1 MIKDPHFEREQDKYE
16 NPIPSREYIIE
27 YLRSQKSPITRDSIA
42 VALQIHDEEQL
53 EALRRRLRAM
63 ERDGELVFTR
73 GQSYGLP
80 EKMDLISGT
89 VLGHREGYGFFK
101 PDEGGDDLFISNRDM
116 LMYFHGD
123 KVLAQKAGMDRKG
136 RREARIVRLIQ
147 PRSAAIVGRFHV
159 DSGMAFVIA
168 DDKRITQEILIATE
182 DRNGARQGD
191 VVVVELTRRPGRF
204 VKAAGKV
211 TEVLGKQMAPGMEIE
226 IALRNYDLP
235 HTWSAVIEKKLRRI
249 PDEVTEADK
258 VGRVDLRDLPL
269 VTIDGEDARDFDDA
283 VYAEVKP
290 SGGWRLWVAIAD
302 VSYYVRTDSALDTE
316 ARARGNSVYF
326 PSQVIPMLPEKISN
340 GLCSLNPHVDRL
352 CMVAEMTIS
361 ARGKLSGYKFY
372 PAVMHS
378 HARFTYTQVAGMLE
392 GGPIAPEHE
401 ALFPHLQCL
410 QSLYLALDE
419 QRAERGAIAFET
431 LETQFIFNDQ
441 RKIDKIVPR
450 ARNQAHKIIEECM
463 ILANVSAAKFVKK
476 HKGEILYRVHE
487 SPSEQKLA
495 NFKEFLAERGLSM
508 GGGLEPTPADY
519 QNVMLQ
525 IADRPDAELIQVML
539 LRSMR
544 QAIYTPDNE
553 GHFGLA
559 LEEYAHFTSPI
570 RRYPDLVLHRVIR
583 YLLAKEKGEANE
595 KWTSDGGYHYQLD
608 ELDLLG
614 EECSNTE
621 RRADEATR
629 DVSDWL
635 KCEFMQDH
643 VGDTFEAVIA
653 SVTNFGLFVRLN
665 DLFIDG
671 LVHISSLGSDYY
683 QFDPMRQRL
692 IGEHTGQIYQVGDPV
707 TVKVAAVNLDD
718 RQIDLVMLGDSG
730 KGGRRKSAPSREKP
744 MTARERVN
752 REGAKMAKA
761 AKSTG
766 AKSKASSDKA
776 GASKSKSK
784 AGAKPKKSVKNSA
797 KKPKAAKRSTR
808 KK

>member
-16 NPIPSREYIIE
+16 NPIPSREYILD

-42 VALQIHDEEQL
+42 AALNIQEEEQL

-80 EKMDLISGT
+80 EKMDLIPGT
-89 VLGHREGYGFFK
+89 VLGHREGFGFFK

-123 KVLAQKAGMDRKG
+123 KVLAQKAGTDRRG
-136 RREARIVRLIQ
+136 RREARLVRLIQ
-147 PRSAAIVGRFHV
+147 PRSAAIVGRYHV

-168 DDKRITQEILIATE
+168 DDKRITQEILVANE

-235 HTWSAVIEKKLRRI
+235 HTWSPVIEKKLRRI
-249 PDEVTEADK
+249 PDEVTDADK
-258 VGRVDLRDLPL
+258 VGRVDLRHLPL

-283 VYAEVKP
+283 VYAEKKAG
-290 SGGWRLWVAIAD
+290 GGWRLWVAIAD

-352 CMVAEMTIS
+352 CMVAEMTVS
-361 ARGKLSGYKFY
+361 AKGKLSGYKFY
-372 PAVMHS
+372 PAVMYS
-378 HARFTYTQVAGMLE
+378 HARFTYTQVAEMLE

-431 LETQFIFNDQ
+431 METQFIFNEQ

-450 ARNQAHKIIEECM
+450 GRNQAHKIIEECM

-476 HKGEILYRVHE
+476 HKGDVLYRVHE
-487 SPSEQKLA
+487 APSEQKLA
-495 NFKEFLAERGLSM
+495 NFKEFLAERGLTM
-508 GGGLEPTPADY
+508 PGGLEPTPSDY

-583 YLLAKEKGEANE
+583 YLLAKERGEATE
-595 KWTSDGGYHYQLD
+595 KWTQDGGYHYQLD
-608 ELDLLG
+608 ELDQLG
-614 EECSNTE
+614 EECSTTE

-653 SVTNFGLFVRLN
+653 SVTSFGLFVRLN
-665 DLFIDG
+665 ELFIDG

-692 IGEHTGQIYQVGDPV
+692 IGEHTGQVYQVGDPV

-718 RQIDLVMLGDSG
+718 RQIDLVMLGDDG
-730 KGGRRKSAPSREKP
+730 KGGKRKASASRDKP

-752 REGAKMAKA
+752 REGAKQGKA
-761 AKSTG
+761 AKT
-766 AKSKASSDKA
+766 AASSAKAETGKTKPKAKA
-776 GASKSKSK
+776 GTK
-784 AGAKPKKSVKNSA
+784 AKKAAVKDPA

>member
-16 NPIPSREYIIE
+16 NPIPSREYILD

-42 VALQIHDEEQL
+42 AALNIQEEEQL

-80 EKMDLISGT
+80 EKMDLIPGT
-89 VLGHREGYGFFK
+89 VLGHREGFGFFK

-123 KVLAQKAGMDRKG
+123 KVLAQKAGTDRRG
-136 RREARIVRLIQ
+136 RREARLVRLIQ
-147 PRSAAIVGRFHV
+147 PRSAAIVGRYHV

-168 DDKRITQEILIATE
+168 DDKRITQEILVANE

-235 HTWSAVIEKKLRRI
+235 HTWSPVIEKKLRRI
-249 PDEVTEADK
+249 PDEVTDADK
-258 VGRVDLRDLPL
+258 VGRVDLRHLPL

-283 VYAEVKP
+283 VYAEKKAG
-290 SGGWRLWVAIAD
+290 GGWRLWVAIAD

-352 CMVAEMTIS
+352 CMVAEMTVS
-361 ARGKLSGYKFY
+361 AKGKLSGYKFY
-372 PAVMHS
+372 PAVMYS
-378 HARFTYTQVAGMLE
+378 HARFTYTQVAAMLE

-431 LETQFIFNDQ
+431 METQFIFNEQ

-450 ARNQAHKIIEECM
+450 GRNQAHKIIEECM

-476 HKGEILYRVHE
+476 HKGEVLYRVHE
-487 SPSEQKLA
+487 APSEQKLA

-508 GGGLEPTPADY
+508 PGGLEPTPSDY

-525 IADRPDAELIQVML
+525 IANRPDAELIQVML

-583 YLLAKEKGEANE
+583 YLLAKERGETTE
-595 KWTSDGGYHYQLD
+595 KWTQDGGYHYQLD
-608 ELDLLG
+608 ELDQLG
-614 EECSNTE
+614 EECSTTE

-653 SVTNFGLFVRLN
+653 SVTSFGLFVRLN
-665 DLFIDG
+665 ELFIDG

-683 QFDPMRQRL
+683 QFDSMRQRL
-692 IGEHTGQIYQVGDPV
+692 IGEHTGQVYQVGDPV

-718 RQIDLVMLGDSG
+718 RQIDLVMLGDDG
-730 KGGRRKSAPSREKP
+730 KGGKRKVSASRDKP

-752 REGAKMAKA
+752 REGAKQGKA
-761 AKSTG
+761 AKT
-766 AKSKASSDKA
+766 AASSAKAETGKTKPKAKA
-776 GASKSKSK
+776 GTK
-784 AGAKPKKSVKNSA
+784 AKKAAVKDPA

>member
-42 VALQIHDEEQL
+42 AALQIHDEEQL

-80 EKMDLISGT
+80 EKMDLIPGI

-168 DDKRITQEILIATE
+168 DDKRITQEILIASE

-235 HTWSAVIEKKLRRI
+235 HTWSAAIEKKLRRI
-249 PDEVTEADK
+249 PDEVTESDK
-258 VGRVDLRDLPL
+258 VGRVDLRGLPL

-283 VYAEVKP
+283 VYAEAKP

-352 CMVAEMTIS
+352 CMVAEMTVS

-378 HARFTYTQVAGMLE
+378 HARFTYTQVAAMLE

-431 LETQFIFNDQ
+431 IETQFIFNEQ

-595 KWTSDGGYHYQLD
+595 KWTPDGGYHYQLD
-608 ELDLLG
+608 ELDKLG
-614 EECSNTE
+614 EECSTTE

-643 VGDTFEAVIA
+643 VGDTFKAVIA

-718 RQIDLVMLGDSG
+718 RQIDLVMIGDSG
-730 KGGRRKSAPSREKP
+730 KGGRRKAAPSRDKP

-752 REGAKMAKA
+752 REGAKMAKT

-766 AKSKASSDKA
+766 VKAKAGSDKA
-776 GASKSKSK
+776 ASKSKSK
-784 AGAKPKKSVKNSA
+784 AGTKPKKSVKDTA

>member
-16 NPIPSREYIIE
+16 NPIPSREYIID

-42 VALQIHDEEQL
+42 AALNIQEEEQL

-80 EKMDLISGT
+80 EKMDLIPGT
-89 VLGHREGYGFFK
+89 VLGHREGFGFFK

-123 KVLAQKAGMDRKG
+123 KVLAQKAGTDRRG
-136 RREARIVRLIQ
+136 RREARLVRLIQ
-147 PRSAAIVGRFHV
+147 PRSAAIVGRYHV

-168 DDKRITQEILIATE
+168 DDKRITQEILVANE

-235 HTWSAVIEKKLRRI
+235 HTWSPVIEKKLRRI
-249 PDEVTEADK
+249 PDEVTDADK
-258 VGRVDLRDLPL
+258 VGRVDLRHLPL

-283 VYAEVKP
+283 VYAEKKAG
-290 SGGWRLWVAIAD
+290 GGWRLWVAIAD

-352 CMVAEMTIS
+352 CMVAEMTVS
-361 ARGKLSGYKFY
+361 AKGKLSGYKFY
-372 PAVMHS
+372 PAVMYS
-378 HARFTYTQVAGMLE
+378 HARFTYTQVAAMLE

-431 LETQFIFNDQ
+431 METQFIFNEQ

-450 ARNQAHKIIEECM
+450 GRNQAHKIIEECM

-476 HKGEILYRVHE
+476 HKGEVLYRVHE
-487 SPSEQKLA
+487 APSEQKLA
-495 NFKEFLAERGLSM
+495 NFKEFLAERGLTM
-508 GGGLEPTPADY
+508 PGGLEPTPSDY

-583 YLLAKEKGEANE
+583 YLLAKERGEATE
-595 KWTSDGGYHYQLD
+595 KWTQDGGYHYQLD
-608 ELDLLG
+608 ELDQLG
-614 EECSNTE
+614 EECSTTE

-653 SVTNFGLFVRLN
+653 SVTSFGLFVRLN
-665 DLFIDG
+665 ELFIDG

-692 IGEHTGQIYQVGDPV
+692 IGEHTGQVYQVGDPV

-718 RQIDLVMLGDSG
+718 RQIDLVMLGDDG
-730 KGGRRKSAPSREKP
+730 KGGKRKASASRDKP

-752 REGAKMAKA
+752 REGAKQGKAGKTAASSAKA
-761 AKSTG
+761 ETG
-766 AKSKASSDKA
+766 KTKPKAKA
-776 GASKSKSK
+776 GTK
-784 AGAKPKKSVKNSA
+784 AKKAAVKDPA

>member
-42 VALQIHDEEQL
+42 AALQIHDEEQL

-80 EKMDLISGT
+80 EKMDLISGI

-168 DDKRITQEILIATE
+168 DDKRITQEILIASE

-235 HTWSAVIEKKLRRI
+235 HTWSAAIEKKLRRI
-249 PDEVTEADK
+249 PDEVTESDK

-283 VYAEVKP
+283 VYAEAKP

-352 CMVAEMTIS
+352 CMVAEMTVS

-378 HARFTYTQVAGMLE
+378 HARFTYTQVAAMLE

-401 ALFPHLQCL
+401 ALFPHLKCL

-431 LETQFIFNDQ
+431 IETQFIFNEQ

-595 KWTSDGGYHYQLD
+595 KWTPDGGYHYQLD
-608 ELDLLG
+608 ELDKLG
-614 EECSNTE
+614 EECSTTE

-718 RQIDLVMLGDSG
+718 RQIDLVMIGDSG
-730 KGGRRKSAPSREKP
+730 KGGRRKAAPSREKP

-752 REGAKMAKA
+752 REGVKMAKT

-766 AKSKASSDKA
+766 VKAKAGSDKA
-776 GASKSKSK
+776 ASKSKSK
-784 AGAKPKKSVKNSA
+784 AGTKPKKSVKDTA

>member
-42 VALQIHDEEQL
+42 VALQIHNEEQL

-283 VYAEVKP
+283 VYAEAKP

-352 CMVAEMTIS
+352 CMVAEMTVS

-378 HARFTYTQVAGMLE
+378 HARFTYTQVAAMLE

-431 LETQFIFNDQ
+431 IETQFIFNEQ

-595 KWTSDGGYHYQLD
+595 KWTPDGGYHYQLD
-608 ELDLLG
+608 ELDKLG
-614 EECSNTE
+614 EECSTTE

-692 IGEHTGQIYQVGDPV
+692 IGEHTGQVYQVGDPV

-718 RQIDLVMLGDSG
+718 RQIDLMMLGDSG
-730 KGGRRKSAPSREKP
+730 KGGRRKAAPSRDKP

-761 AKSTG
+761 AKSSG
-766 AKSKASSDKA
+766 AKSKAGSGKA
-776 GASKSKSK
+776 ASKSKSK
-784 AGAKPKKSVKNSA
+784 AGTKPKKSVKDTA

>member
-16 NPIPSREYIIE
+16 NPIPSREYIID

-42 VALQIHDEEQL
+42 AALNIQEEEQL

-80 EKMDLISGT
+80 EKMDLIPGT
-89 VLGHREGYGFFK
+89 VLGHREGFGFFK

-123 KVLAQKAGMDRKG
+123 KVLAQKAGTDRRG
-136 RREARIVRLIQ
+136 RREARLVRLIQ
-147 PRSAAIVGRFHV
+147 PRSAAIVGRYHV

-168 DDKRITQEILIATE
+168 DDKRITQEILVANE

-235 HTWSAVIEKKLRRI
+235 HTWSPVIEKKLRRI
-249 PDEVTEADK
+249 PDEVTDADK
-258 VGRVDLRDLPL
+258 VGRVDLRHLPL

-283 VYAEVKP
+283 VYAEKKAG
-290 SGGWRLWVAIAD
+290 GGWRLWVAIAD

-352 CMVAEMTIS
+352 CMVAEMTVS
-361 ARGKLSGYKFY
+361 AKGKLSGYKFY
-372 PAVMHS
+372 PAVMYS
-378 HARFTYTQVAGMLE
+378 HARFTYTQVAEMLE

-431 LETQFIFNDQ
+431 METQFIFNEQ

-450 ARNQAHKIIEECM
+450 GRNQAHKIIEECM

-476 HKGEILYRVHE
+476 HKGDVLYRVHE
-487 SPSEQKLA
+487 APSEQKLA
-495 NFKEFLAERGLSM
+495 NFKEFLAERGLTM
-508 GGGLEPTPADY
+508 PGGLEPTPSDY

-583 YLLAKEKGEANE
+583 YLLAKERGEATE
-595 KWTSDGGYHYQLD
+595 KWTQDGGYHYQLD
-608 ELDLLG
+608 ELDQLG
-614 EECSNTE
+614 EECSTTE

-653 SVTNFGLFVRLN
+653 SVTSFGLFVRLN
-665 DLFIDG
+665 ELFIDG

-692 IGEHTGQIYQVGDPV
+692 IGEHTGQVYQVGDPV

-718 RQIDLVMLGDSG
+718 RQIDLVMLGDDG
-730 KGGRRKSAPSREKP
+730 KGGNRKASASRDKP

-752 REGAKMAKA
+752 REGAKQ
-761 AKSTG
+761 G
-766 AKSKASSDKA
+766 KA
-776 GASKSKSK
+776 GKTATPSTK
-784 AGAKPKKSVKNSA
+784 AEAGKAKPKAKAGTKAKKTAVKDPA

>member
-1 MIKDPHFEREQDKYE
+1 
-16 NPIPSREYIIE
+16 
-27 YLRSQKSPITRDSIA
+27 
-42 VALQIHDEEQL
+42 
-53 EALRRRLRAM
+53 
-63 ERDGELVFTR
+63 
-73 GQSYGLP
+73 
-80 EKMDLISGT
+80 
-89 VLGHREGYGFFK
+89 
-101 PDEGGDDLFISNRDM
+101 
-116 LMYFHGD
+116 
-123 KVLAQKAGMDRKG
+123 
-136 RREARIVRLIQ
+136 
-147 PRSAAIVGRFHV
+147 
-159 DSGMAFVIA
+159 
-168 DDKRITQEILIATE
+168 
-182 DRNGARQGD
+182 
-191 VVVVELTRRPGRF
+191 
-204 VKAAGKV
+204 
-211 TEVLGKQMAPGMEIE
+211 
-226 IALRNYDLP
+226 
-235 HTWSAVIEKKLRRI
+235 
-249 PDEVTEADK
+249 
-258 VGRVDLRDLPL
+258 
-269 VTIDGEDARDFDDA
+269 
-283 VYAEVKP
+283 
-290 SGGWRLWVAIAD
+290 
-302 VSYYVRTDSALDTE
+302 
-316 ARARGNSVYF
+316 
-326 PSQVIPMLPEKISN
+326 
-340 GLCSLNPHVDRL
+340 
-352 CMVAEMTIS
+352 
-361 ARGKLSGYKFY
+361 
-372 PAVMHS
+372 
-378 HARFTYTQVAGMLE
+378 
-392 GGPIAPEHE
+392 
-401 ALFPHLQCL
+401 
-410 QSLYLALDE
+410 
-419 QRAERGAIAFET
+419 
-431 LETQFIFNDQ
+431 
-441 RKIDKIVPR
+441 
-450 ARNQAHKIIEECM
+450 M

-595 KWTSDGGYHYQLD
+595 KWTPDGGYHYQLD
-608 ELDLLG
+608 ELDQLG
-614 EECSNTE
+614 EECSTTE

-692 IGEHTGQIYQVGDPV
+692 IGEHTGQVYQVGDPV

-718 RQIDLVMLGDSG
+718 RQIDLMMLGDSG
-730 KGGRRKSAPSREKP
+730 KGGRRKAAPSRDKP

-752 REGAKMAKA
+752 REGAKMAKV
-761 AKSTG
+761 AKSSG
-766 AKSKASSDKA
+766 AKSKAGSGKA
-776 GASKSKSK
+776 ASKSKSK
-784 AGAKPKKSVKNSA
+784 AGTKPKKSVKDTA

>member
-42 VALQIHDEEQL
+42 AALNIHEEEQL

-80 EKMDLISGT
+80 EKMDLISGI
-89 VLGHREGYGFFK
+89 VLGHREGFGFFK

-123 KVLAQKAGMDRKG
+123 KVLAQKAVLDRRG

-147 PRSAAIVGRFHV
+147 PRSAAIVGRYHV

-168 DDKRITQEILIATE
+168 DDKRITQEILVANE

-235 HTWSAVIEKKLRRI
+235 HTWSPVIEKKLRRI

-258 VGRVDLRDLPL
+258 VGRVDLRHLPL

-283 VYAEVKP
+283 VYAEKKAG
-290 SGGWRLWVAIAD
+290 GGWRLWVAIAD

-352 CMVAEMTIS
+352 CMVAEMTVS
-361 ARGKLSGYKFY
+361 AKGKLSGYKFY
-372 PAVMHS
+372 PAVMYS
-378 HARFTYTQVAGMLE
+378 HARFTYTQVAEMLE

-431 LETQFIFNDQ
+431 METQFIFNEQ
-441 RKIDKIVPR
+441 RKIEKIVPR
-450 ARNQAHKIIEECM
+450 GRNQAHKIIEECM

-476 HKGEILYRVHE
+476 HKGEVLYRVHE
-487 SPSEQKLA
+487 APSEQKLA
-495 NFKEFLAERGLSM
+495 NFKEFLAERGLTM
-508 GGGLEPTPADY
+508 TGGLEPTPSDY

-583 YLLAKEKGEANE
+583 YLLAKERGETTE
-595 KWTSDGGYHYQLD
+595 KWTQDGGYHYQLD
-608 ELDLLG
+608 ELDQLG
-614 EECSNTE
+614 EECSTTE

-653 SVTNFGLFVRLN
+653 SVTSFGLFVRLN
-665 DLFIDG
+665 ELFIDG

-683 QFDPMRQRL
+683 QFDPMR
-692 IGEHTGQIYQVGDPV
+692 PV
-707 TVKVAAVNLDD
+707 SYTHLT
-718 RQIDLVMLGDSG
+718 L
-730 KGGRRKSAPSREKP
+730 P
-744 MTARERVN
+744 T
-752 REGAKMAKA
+752 
-761 AKSTG
+761 
-766 AKSKASSDKA
+766 
-776 GASKSKSK
+776 
-784 AGAKPKKSVKNSA
+784 
-797 KKPKAAKRSTR
+797 KRIV
-808 KK
+808 

>member
-16 NPIPSREYIIE
+16 NPIPSREYILD

-42 VALQIHDEEQL
+42 AALNIQEEEQL

-80 EKMDLISGT
+80 EKMDLIPGT
-89 VLGHREGYGFFK
+89 VLGHREGFGFFK

-123 KVLAQKAGMDRKG
+123 KVLAQKAGTDRRG
-136 RREARIVRLIQ
+136 RREARLVRLIQ
-147 PRSAAIVGRFHV
+147 PRSAAIVGRYHV

-168 DDKRITQEILIATE
+168 DDKRITQEILVANE

-235 HTWSAVIEKKLRRI
+235 HTWSPVIEKKLRRI
-249 PDEVTEADK
+249 PDEVTDADK
-258 VGRVDLRDLPL
+258 VGRVDLRHLPL

-283 VYAEVKP
+283 VYAEKKAG
-290 SGGWRLWVAIAD
+290 GGWRLWVAIAD

-352 CMVAEMTIS
+352 CMVAEMTVS
-361 ARGKLSGYKFY
+361 AKGKLSGYKFY
-372 PAVMHS
+372 PAVMYS
-378 HARFTYTQVAGMLE
+378 HARFTYTQVAAMLE

-431 LETQFIFNDQ
+431 METQFIFNEQ

-450 ARNQAHKIIEECM
+450 GRNQAHKIIEECM

-476 HKGEILYRVHE
+476 HKGEVLYRVHE
-487 SPSEQKLA
+487 APSEQKLA

-508 GGGLEPTPADY
+508 PGGLEPTPSDY

-583 YLLAKEKGEANE
+583 YLLAKERGEATE
-595 KWTSDGGYHYQLD
+595 KWTQDGGYHYQLD
-608 ELDLLG
+608 ELDKLG
-614 EECSNTE
+614 EECSTTE

-653 SVTNFGLFVRLN
+653 SVTSFGLFVRLN
-665 DLFIDG
+665 ELFIDG

-692 IGEHTGQIYQVGDPV
+692 IGEHTGQVYQVGDPV

-718 RQIDLVMLGDSG
+718 RQIDLVMLGDDG
-730 KGGRRKSAPSREKP
+730 KGGKRKASASRDKP

-752 REGAKMAKA
+752 REGAKQGKAGKTAASSAKA
-761 AKSTG
+761 ETG
-766 AKSKASSDKA
+766 KTKPKAKA
-776 GASKSKSK
+776 GTK
-784 AGAKPKKSVKNSA
+784 AKKAAVKDPA

>member
-16 NPIPSREYIIE
+16 NPIPSREYILD

-42 VALQIHDEEQL
+42 AALNIQEEEQL

-80 EKMDLISGT
+80 EKMDLIPGT
-89 VLGHREGYGFFK
+89 VLGHREGFGFFK

-123 KVLAQKAGMDRKG
+123 KVLAQKAGTDRRG
-136 RREARIVRLIQ
+136 RREARLVRLIQ
-147 PRSAAIVGRFHV
+147 PRSAAIVGRYHV

-168 DDKRITQEILIATE
+168 DDKRITQEILVANE

-235 HTWSAVIEKKLRRI
+235 HTWSPVIEKKLRRI
-249 PDEVTEADK
+249 PDEVTDADK
-258 VGRVDLRDLPL
+258 VGRVDLRHLPL

-283 VYAEVKP
+283 VYAEKKAG
-290 SGGWRLWVAIAD
+290 GGWRLWVAIAD

-352 CMVAEMTIS
+352 CMVAEMTVS
-361 ARGKLSGYKFY
+361 AKGKLSGYKFY
-372 PAVMHS
+372 PAVMYS
-378 HARFTYTQVAGMLE
+378 HARFTYTQVAAMLE

-431 LETQFIFNDQ
+431 METQFIFNEQ

-450 ARNQAHKIIEECM
+450 GRNQAHKIIEECM

-476 HKGEILYRVHE
+476 HKGDVLYRVHE
-487 SPSEQKLA
+487 APSEQKLA
-495 NFKEFLAERGLSM
+495 NFKEFLAERGLTM
-508 GGGLEPTPADY
+508 PGGLEPTPSDY

-583 YLLAKEKGEANE
+583 YLLAKERGEATE
-595 KWTSDGGYHYQLD
+595 KWTQDGGYHYQLD
-608 ELDLLG
+608 ELDQLG
-614 EECSNTE
+614 EECSITE

-653 SVTNFGLFVRLN
+653 SVTSFGLFVRLN
-665 DLFIDG
+665 ELFIDG

-692 IGEHTGQIYQVGDPV
+692 IGEHTGQVYQVGDPV

-718 RQIDLVMLGDSG
+718 RQIDLVMLGDDG
-730 KGGRRKSAPSREKP
+730 KGGKRKVSASRDKP

-752 REGAKMAKA
+752 REGAKQGKAGKTAASSAKA
-761 AKSTG
+761 ETG
-766 AKSKASSDKA
+766 KTKPKAKA
-776 GASKSKSK
+776 GTK
-784 AGAKPKKSVKNSA
+784 AKKAAVKDPA

>member
-42 VALQIHDEEQL
+42 AALQIHDEEQL

-89 VLGHREGYGFFK
+89 VLGHREGFGFFK

-168 DDKRITQEILIATE
+168 DDKRITQEILIASE

-235 HTWSAVIEKKLRRI
+235 HTWSAAIEKKLRRI

-258 VGRVDLRDLPL
+258 VGRVDLRNLPL

-283 VYAEVKP
+283 VYAEAKP

-340 GLCSLNPHVDRL
+340 GLCSLNPDVDRL

-378 HARFTYTQVAGMLE
+378 HARFTYTQVAAMLE

-595 KWTSDGGYHYQLD
+595 KWTPDGGYHYQLD
-608 ELDLLG
+608 ELDQLG
-614 EECSNTE
+614 EECSTTE

-692 IGEHTGQIYQVGDPV
+692 IGEHTGQVYQVGDPV

-718 RQIDLVMLGDSG
+718 RQIDLMMLGDSG
-730 KGGRRKSAPSREKP
+730 KGGRRKAAPSRDKP

-766 AKSKASSDKA
+766 TKAKAGSDKA
-776 GASKSKSK
+776 GSKSKSK
-784 AGAKPKKSVKNSA
+784 AGTKPKKSVKDSA